1 VTVGRLVGVAL
12 VEVDGDIEGVE
23 ADGEIDGM
31 EAEGDCEGM
40 EAEGD
45 VVGESEGQNSEAM

>member
-12 VEVDGDIEGVE
+12 VEDDGDIEGVE

-31 EAEGDCEGM
+31 EAEGDCEGI
-40 EAEGD
+40 EADGD

>member
-1 VTVGRLVGVAL
+1 MTVGRLVGVAL
-12 VEVDGDIEGVE
+12 VEDDGDIEGVE

-31 EAEGDCEGM
+31 EAD
-40 EAEGD
+40 GD

>member
-1 VTVGRLVGVAL
+1 VTVGRLVGVAV

-23 ADGEIDGM
+23 ADGEIDGI
-31 EAEGDCEGM
+31 